1 MYNFREQLKKCK
13 EVEVKKTVVIFHTTR
28 VNNNDLDETE
38 FITFNELAKYDHVYI
53 MKEGK

>member
-38 FITFNELAKYDHVYI
+38 FITFNELAKYYHVYI